1 MLLPQAF
8 PGAKRRRTEYT
19 KVFQRDCHSRRR
31 HHPAPQLLCAPA
43 ACQPFCSEFDHH
55 VQGHLM
61 RRRGAWTCCGRCGW
75 NRRRRT
81 GAAAA
86 VVSAPCLIRPQS
98 RAVRALAPF
107 ASEAD
112 AAAAPRHRR
121 QPHSGRGLQPIQG
134 ETKQRSKRATA
145 SHVAQTALPQHGL
158 GGGQSTLDV
167 VEHSLHNRFDSL
179 TRAGARLPPLP
190 QQHTSPA
197 QPSSSSPSSRH
208 AIHNPSPPPLQQ
220 SSSSPKRTPSSASRL
235 PTSASQSPAAMLQ
248 SAAAALADIRKS
260 GTAAAIS
267 ER

>member
-1 MLLPQAF
+1 MRVEQETKDRCVCRRSSFQQPNPNPNPTPYTLRRPLPASSARRVEQLERSRHSPPKPTQQHAAIAGSPTLGEGSNRYKVKPNIAPNALLH
-8 PGAKRRRTEYT
+8 RTSL
-19 KVFQRDCHSRRR
+19 K
-31 HHPAPQLLCAPA
+31 PPPPQL
-43 ACQPFCSEFDHH
+43 
-55 VQGHLM
+55 
-61 RRRGAWTCCGRCGW
+61 
-75 NRRRRT
+75 
-81 GAAAA
+81 
-86 VVSAPCLIRPQS
+86 
-98 RAVRALAPF
+98 
-107 ASEAD
+107 
-112 AAAAPRHRR
+112 
-121 QPHSGRGLQPIQG
+121 
-134 ETKQRSKRATA
+134 
-145 SHVAQTALPQHGL
+145 GL

-220 SSSSPKRTPSSASRL
+220 SSSSPKPTPSSSRL
-235 PTSASQSPAAMLQ
+235 PTSASHSPAAMLQ